1 VHVDDTLNNIL
12 PAPSAKPEIYI
23 APEPEC
29 PVENPHYQ
37 MINGKCIY
45 YEEKRFD
52 HAGAQEN
59 CAEVFEGGRLFEP
72 TDEAENDM
80 VYREFKIMFGESYIR
95 LGIDDLTNE
104 GVFTYASNGEP
115 VPMGPWRN
123 GQPDGGSAQNCV
135 VYGNYGDSQWLDY
148 FCTGKLTSICQKTS

>member
-1 VHVDDTLNNIL
+1 
-12 PAPSAKPEIYI
+12 
-23 APEPEC
+23 
-29 PVENPHYQ
+29 

-72 TDEAENDM
+72 TDEDENDM

-104 GVFTYASNGEP
+104 GVFTYASNGKP
-115 VPMGPWRN
+115 
-123 GQPDGGSAQNCV
+123 
-135 VYGNYGDSQWLDY
+135 
-148 FCTGKLTSICQKTS
+148 